1 MCGTVF
7 FKRIA
12 RTLPP
17 LAGLPTGDRI
27 FVRNPFPPLALLLV
41 SKSVDFA
48 MAPVH
53 LTSLRRT
60 PCEPHFHLQH
70 SCCPR
75 Y

>member
-53 LTSLRRT
+53 LTS
-60 PCEPHFHLQH
+60 
-70 SCCPR
+70 
-75 Y
+75 